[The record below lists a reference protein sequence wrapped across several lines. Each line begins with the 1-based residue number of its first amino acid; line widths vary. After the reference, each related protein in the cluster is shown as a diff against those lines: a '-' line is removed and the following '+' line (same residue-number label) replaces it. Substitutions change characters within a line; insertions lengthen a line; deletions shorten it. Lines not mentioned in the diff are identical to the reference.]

1 MRRSQ
6 DKHGGLIPVRTMLVL
21 LLAALSATMLAVL
34 AFAVRHNLAE
44 AGVTGIFALAGGIE
58 FFDRL
63 IT

>member
-1 MRRSQ
+1 MSRSQ

-21 LLAALSATMLAVL
+21 LLAVLSATVLAVL
-34 AFAVRHNLAE
+34 AYAARHNLAE
-44 AGVTGIFALAGGIE
+44 AAAAGIFALAGGIE